1 MSNTVNA
8 PFGLRPVYSPSGVVR
23 PTAFT
28 IATGYAQNIFQ
39 NQPVRIAPT
48 TTGGETEGTLVAAA
62 VGAAFIGVFQGVE
75 FTDGDGRRRVSN
87 RWIASQ
93 TGEEVIAYATLDPT
107 IVYEIQSTAN
117 PTPGTAALTVADIG
131 KQYDLTAISG
141 NTTTGLSTQALSV
154 GTAAANA
161 SVRLIGV
168 TPGPDNAFGDLFV
181 IAQVQISEHQFVAD
195 RAAI

>member
-1 MSNTVNA
+1 MSMTVNA

-28 IATGYAQNIFQ
+28 IASGYAQNLFQ

-48 TTGGETEGTLVAAA
+48 TGGGETEGTLVAAA

-75 FTDGDGRRRVSN
+75 FTDGDLRRRVSN
-87 RWIASQ
+87 RWLAS
-93 TGEEVIAYATLDPT
+93 TAATEIVAYATLDPT
-107 IVYEIQSTAN
+107 IVYEVQSD
-117 PTPGTAALTVADIG
+117 AALTVADIG
-131 KQYDLTAISG
+131 KQYNLTAISG
-141 NTTTGLSTQALSV
+141 NTTTGLSTQALGVS
-154 GTAAANA
+154 TAAANA

-168 TPGPDNAFGDLFV
+168 TPGPDNAFGDTFV

-195 RAAI
+195 VAAI